1 MRIPWQMVLAA
12 QGALLLLA
20 LVWLFGAGPAP
31 AVARPAGA
39 PAALS
44 VITGTVSWK
53 ENQKPA
59 SGVRVILKD
68 QRQGVVVGE
77 AVTDP
82 QGVYTLTTGVGSWTV
97 DVPSTSR
104 YWGYSQLMVALPH
117 DDYHLD
123 FGITVRPPEAPQ
135 PTPQPGAPTPPA
147 LTPQPGG
154 TPEPGAGGAH
164 IPPAGH
170 PSAGPA
176 GVVLAAAALA
186 LLGWALRRHAPARR
200 EDRS

>member
-1 MRIPWQMVLAA
+1 MRIPWNMVLAA
-12 QGALLLLA
+12 AGALALLA
-20 LVWLFGAGPAP
+20 LGWLLATSPAP
-31 AVARPAGA
+31 AAARLADA

-53 ENQKPA
+53 ESQKPA
-59 SGVRVILKD
+59 SDVRVVIKD

-77 AVTDP
+77 ALTDP

-123 FGITVRPPEAPQ
+123 FGITVRPPEAP
-135 PTPQPGAPTPPA
+135 APTPRPGEPTPA
-147 LTPQPGG
+147 PLTPGPGA
-154 TPEPGAGGAH
+154 TPVPGAGGAH

-170 PSAGPA
+170 PSDGPTGLLLAA
-176 GVVLAAAALA
+176 GVLT
-186 LLGWALRRHAPARR
+186 LLGCALRRRAPAPR
-200 EDRS
+200 EERA